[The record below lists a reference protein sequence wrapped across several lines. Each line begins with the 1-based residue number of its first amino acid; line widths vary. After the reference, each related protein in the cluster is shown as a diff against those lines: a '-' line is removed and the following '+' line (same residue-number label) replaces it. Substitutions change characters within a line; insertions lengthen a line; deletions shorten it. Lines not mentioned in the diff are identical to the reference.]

1 MYIHTIQKEKP
12 FHVFNAKRWP
22 ETRSAIRYSRPGC
35 CHYHI
40 TMKKLIIL
48 SKSGNKA
55 SRSESD
61 RIKSYGAGREKNERQ
76 RVVGGGAEASY
87 ANTDHD
93 HRVGRI

>member
-1 MYIHTIQKEKP
+1 
-12 FHVFNAKRWP
+12 
-22 ETRSAIRYSRPGC
+22 
-35 CHYHI
+35 
-40 TMKKLIIL
+40 MKKLIIL

>member
-1 MYIHTIQKEKP
+1 
-12 FHVFNAKRWP
+12 
-22 ETRSAIRYSRPGC
+22 
-35 CHYHI
+35 
-40 TMKKLIIL
+40 MKKLIIL

-76 RVVGGGAEASY
+76 RQRVVGGGAEASY

-93 HRVGRI
+93 HHVGRI